1 MKSSILIAALA
12 LFLSNTAG
20 AQLSNAVTE
29 TVKIYGNCGMC
40 ETTIEKAGNKKSV
53 ATVDWNKDSKMAVVT
68 FNSKKTNL
76 GAVLKNI
83 ALAGYDN
90 QEFLAPDAAYNT
102 LPECCKYEREK
113 KTAVKALSKE
123 TTMPQMNH
131 EEHQQ
136 AVATTANETK
146 ANPFQVIYDS
156 YFSVKEALVKTDA
169 AAAAAKATALVAA
182 LDAIKMETLKPG
194 EHTVWMNE
202 LKDLKT
208 AAKQIADTK
217 TIEKQR
223 AAFATLSLHV
233 YALAKASA
241 PTEKIYYQN
250 CPMYNDGKGA
260 NWLSKESGIKN
271 PYYGA
276 MMLSC
281 GKTVEE
287 IQ

>member
-12 LFLSNTAG
+12 LFLSNTATS
-20 AQLSNAVTE
+20 QLTNAVTE
-29 TVKIYGNCGMC
+29 SVKIYGNCGMC

-53 ATVDWNKDSKMAVVT
+53 AVVDWNKDSKMAVVT

-76 GAVLKNI
+76 SAVLKNI

-113 KTAVKALSKE
+113 KSAVKVFSKE
-123 TTMPQMNH
+123 PSMPQMNPQ
-131 EEHQQ
+131 EQNGAA
-136 AVATTANETK
+136 AVTNPAQ
-146 ANPFQVIYDS
+146 ANPFQAIYNS
-156 YFSVKEALVKTDA
+156 YFAIKDALVKTDA
-169 AAAAAKATALVAA
+169 ADASAKSARLVAA
-182 LDAIKMETLKPG
+182 LDAVKMETLKAG

-202 LKDLKT
+202 IKDLKT
-208 AAKQIADTK
+208 AAKQIAGST

-223 AAFATLSLHV
+223 AAFATLSSHV

-271 PYYGA
+271 PYYGS

>member
-1 MKSSILIAALA
+1 MKSSVLTAAVA
-12 LFLSNTAG
+12 LFLSNISA
-20 AQLSNAVTE
+20 AQPVNAVTE

-40 ETTIEKAGNKKSV
+40 ETAIEKAGNKKSV
-53 ATVDWNKDSKMAVVT
+53 AIVDWNKDSKMAVVT

-76 GAVLKNI
+76 GAILKNI

-90 QEFLAPDAAYNT
+90 QEFLASDAAYNT

-113 KTAVKALSKE
+113 KTAVKVLPEEPSL
-123 TTMPQMNH
+123 PQINH
-131 EEHQQ
+131 QDHQE
-136 AVATTANETK
+136 AAAIATPAQ
-146 ANPFQVIYDS
+146 ANPFQAIYNS
-156 YFSVKEALVKTDA
+156 YFSLKDALVKTDA
-169 AAAAAKATALVAA
+169 TGAAAKAATLVAA
-182 LDAIKMETLKPG
+182 LDAVKMETLKPA

-208 AAKQIADTK
+208 AAKQIAGST

-223 AAFATLSLHV
+223 AAFAALSSHV

-241 PTEKIYYQN
+241 PAEKIYYQN

-276 MMLSC
+276 MMLNC

>member
-1 MKSSILIAALA
+1 MKSSTLIIAVA
-12 LFLSNTAG
+12 LFSGNIAS

-53 ATVDWNKDSKMAVVT
+53 AIVDWNKDSKMAVVT

-76 GAVLKNI
+76 SAVLKNI

-90 QEFLAPDAAYNT
+90 QEFLAPEAAYNT
-102 LPECCKYEREK
+102 LPDCCKYEREK

-123 TTMPQMNH
+123 TPLPQMKH

-136 AVATTANETK
+136 AAVVNTAE
-146 ANPFQVIYDS
+146 ANPFQAIYDS
-156 YFSVKEALVKTDA
+156 YFSVKDALVKTDA
-169 AAAAAKATALVAA
+169 AAAAAKASALIAA

-208 AAKQIADTK
+208 AAQQIAGSK
-217 TIEKQR
+217 AIEKQR
-223 AAFATLSLHV
+223 AAFATLSPHV

-241 PTEKIYYQN
+241 PTGKIYYQN
-250 CPMYNDGKGA
+250 CPMYNDGRGA

>member
-1 MKSSILIAALA
+1 MA
-12 LFLSNTAG
+12 
-20 AQLSNAVTE
+20 
-29 TVKIYGNCGMC
+29 
-40 ETTIEKAGNKKSV
+40 TI
-53 ATVDWNKDSKMAVVT
+53 T

-76 GAVLKNI
+76 GAVLKSI

-90 QEFLAPDAAYNT
+90 QDFLAPDAAYNS
-102 LPECCKYEREK
+102 LPDCCKYEREK
-113 KTAVKALSKE
+113 KTAVKVVPKE
-123 TTMPQMNH
+123 TAMPEMNH
-131 EEHQQ
+131 QEHKEAAGVVNPAQ
-136 AVATTANETK
+136 
-146 ANPFQVIYDS
+146 ANPFQAIYSS
-156 YFSVKEALVKTDA
+156 YFAIKDALVKADA
-169 AAAAAKATALVAA
+169 ADATAKAAMLVAA
-182 LDAIKMETLKPG
+182 LDAVKMETLKAG
-194 EHTVWMNE
+194 EHTVWMKE

-208 AAKQIADTK
+208 AAKQIAGST

-223 AAFATLSLHV
+223 ASFAALSPHV

-241 PTEKIYYQN
+241 PIEKTYYQN

>member
-1 MKSSILIAALA
+1 MKSSIVIAAVA
-12 LFLSNTAG
+12 LLLGNAAS
-20 AQLSNAVTE
+20 AQPGNAVTE

-40 ETTIEKAGNKKSV
+40 ETTIEKAGNKKSIAFV
-53 ATVDWNKDSKMAVVT
+53 TWNKDSKMAVVT

-76 GAVLKNI
+76 SAVLKNI

-90 QEFLAPDAAYNT
+90 QEFLAPDAAYNS
-102 LPECCKYEREK
+102 LPDCCKYEREK
-113 KTAVKALSKE
+113 KTAVKALPKE
-123 TTMPQMNH
+123 APMPAMNH
-131 EEHQQ
+131 QEQQ
-136 AVATTANETK
+136 PVAAMANTMQT
-146 ANPFQVIYDS
+146 NPFQGIYDS
-156 YFSVKEALVKTDA
+156 YFSIKDALVKTDA
-169 AAAAAKATALVAA
+169 AAAAAKASTLIAA

-194 EHTVWMNE
+194 EHTVWMNS
-202 LKDLKT
+202 LKDLKA
-208 AAKQIADTK
+208 AAKQIAESKSID
-217 TIEKQR
+217 KQR
-223 AAFATLSLHV
+223 ASFAILSPQV

-241 PTEKIYYQN
+241 PAEKTYYQN